1 MLFPCWAVLVA
12 LFGFGFGFRLSML
25 AKVDGAEGE
34 EGPGAMLLDVVEGG
48 MEMYIAV
55 EFGFGETG
63 FELDWRCRR
72 RPLLVTAGGFV
83 IREPVFPVS
92 AATAAKEPVDG
103 EGGFGEGE
111 MSRCSDWEEF
121 LGRPRRKEPRMVER
135 RGGESLPAWGS
146 IAAQRLPKRDVL
158 LLRPFLYVPDRI
170 NGYALYPFSA
180 HSGPRVPHH
189 PCMD

>member
-1 MLFPCWAVLVA
+1 MGLVLFAWLAA
-12 LFGFGFGFRLSML
+12 LFGVGFGFRRNML

-72 RPLLVTAGGFV
+72 RPLFATTCEFV
-83 IREPVFPVS
+83 IREPVLPVR

-103 EGGFGEGE
+103 EGGFGDGD
-111 MSRCSDWEEF
+111 MSRCSD
-121 LGRPRRKEPRMVER
+121 
-135 RGGESLPAWGS
+135 
-146 IAAQRLPKRDVL
+146 
-158 LLRPFLYVPDRI
+158 
-170 NGYALYPFSA
+170 
-180 HSGPRVPHH
+180 
-189 PCMD
+189 